1 VILLACAVA
10 AETAF
15 CSDLSDV
22 ERLVTGVG
30 PVEAACV
37 VTAALASRSYRLV
50 VNAGIGGAFEG
61 CAPVGAGAVVSDDA
75 MELDLESGAPL
86 ALPPGIELVDRVNSD
101 PTLVARVAAAGFPVL
116 RGITVARVTSSEAT
130 ARRLAH
136 ERGAQVESMEG
147 FAVLRAASLAGVPAI
162 QLRGISN
169 RCGDRERSGW
179 DFRAGVEGLRAIVNA
194 FFELPGVRTESR
206 R

>member
-15 CSDLSDV
+15 CSDRSDV

-30 PVEAACV
+30 PVEAACT
-37 VTAALASRSYRLV
+37 VTAALARRRYRLV
-50 VNAGIGGAFEG
+50 VNVGIAGAFEG
-61 CAPVGAGAVVSDDA
+61 CAAVGDGVVVSDDA

-86 ALPPGIELVDRVNSD
+86 ALPPGIELFDRAHSD
-101 PTLVARVAAAGFPVL
+101 PDFVARTAAAGFPAL
-116 RGITVARVTSSEAT
+116 RGITVGRVTSSEAT
-130 ARRLAH
+130 ARRLAR

-147 FAVLRAASLAGVPAI
+147 FAVLRAAAVAHVPAI

-179 DFRAGVEGLRAIVNA
+179 DFQAGVEGLRAIVSA
-194 FFELPGVRTESR
+194 FFELPGIGTESNR
-206 R
+206 